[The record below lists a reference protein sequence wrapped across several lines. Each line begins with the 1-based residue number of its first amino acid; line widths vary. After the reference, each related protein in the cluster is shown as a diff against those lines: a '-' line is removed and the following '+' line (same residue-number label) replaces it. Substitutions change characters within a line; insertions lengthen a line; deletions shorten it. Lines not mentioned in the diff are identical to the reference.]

1 MDTSEPIKRTRVRAY
16 APQFKAQVLAE
27 CSRPGASVAKVA
39 LAHGL
44 NANMIHTWRRE
55 ARGAVAPAAPAAP
68 GAGEFVPLQLA
79 GSPVGTPVPPIRI
92 ELRQGATSVA
102 LVWPVEAADTC
113 AAWLRALL
121 K

>member
-27 CSRPGASVAKVA
+27 CSQPGASVAGVA
-39 LAHGL
+39 LANGL

-55 ARGAVAPAAPAAP
+55 ARGAVTPEVP

-79 GSPVGTPVPPIRI
+79 GSPVVAAVPPIRI

-102 LVWPVEAADTC
+102 IAWPVEAADAC
-113 AAWLRALL
+113 AACLRTLL

>member
-1 MDTSEPIKRTRVRAY
+1 MDTSEPTKRTRVRAY
-16 APQFKAQVLAE
+16 APEFKAQVLAE
-27 CSRPGASVAKVA
+27 CSQPGASVAKVA
-39 LAHGL
+39 LANGL

-55 ARGAVAPAAPAAP
+55 SRGAVAPAAA

-79 GSPVGTPVPPIRI
+79 GSPVDAAVPPIRI

-102 LVWPVEAADTC
+102 IAWPAQAADAC
-113 AAWLRALL
+113 ATWLRALL

>member
-16 APQFKAQVLAE
+16 APEFKAQVLAE
-27 CSRPGASVAKVA
+27 CSRLGASVAKVA

-55 ARGAVAPAAPAAP
+55 ARGAVPAAAP

-79 GSPVGTPVPPIRI
+79 GSPVGTPVAPIRI

-102 LVWPVEAADTC
+102 LAWPVEAADAC